1 MNFRAIQI
9 LCMAISTI
17 MEEISWAPYGP
28 HDIHT
33 PLIRSDQDCHKLD
46 LLLDMMGTLTRL
58 MDTRVNYVTT
68 EGKVVKEWILSILE
82 LGARY
87 KRELDILKR
96 LEDEVDLL
104 KRPDAKEES

>member
-1 MNFRAIQI
+1 MNFRAIQV

-17 MEEISWAPYGP
+17 MDEISWAPYGP
-28 HDIHT
+28 QGIHT
-33 PLIRSDQDCHKLD
+33 PLVQNDLDCHKLD
-46 LLLDMMGTLTRL
+46 LLLDMMGTLTRM

-87 KRELDILKR
+87 KRELDILEG
-96 LEDEVDLL
+96 LESKVGLVSGGDEG
-104 KRPDAKEES
+104 E